1 MMVVRREVLS
11 MLAGGVAAVAV
22 NTRSLAASINGARSV
37 TKQLPSFELQGTP
50 TSLASLRTDVAAYS
64 MVRGG
69 SATFAVWLKCK
80 DGRVLFMG
88 VDQREPLPMFE
99 VFTLAIAT
107 MDELKAR
114 WRDWKPPTL
123 PDDMPEP
130 FRTFVTARP
139 AAPTAPADFEPWP
152 FDQWQTQVLRRA
164 EFIVEDVPI
173 GGAFGNNPNMQSA
186 ARPMSVPPEASA
198 SCEVAAGVLFT
209 GANGKR
215 LLIGVD
221 WMPENMVVTDT
232 PAKIDQYLQ
241 PCERVELTTYL
252 ERLSKRP

>member
-139 AAPTAPADFEPWP
+139 AAISSRGHLISGRPRFCAELSSSWRTCQLAGRLAIIR
-152 FDQWQTQVLRRA
+152 TCSLRR
-164 EFIVEDVPI
+164 V
-173 GGAFGNNPNMQSA
+173 
-186 ARPMSVPPEASA
+186 R
-198 SCEVAAGVLFT
+198 
-209 GANGKR
+209 
-215 LLIGVD
+215 
-221 WMPENMVVTDT
+221 
-232 PAKIDQYLQ
+232 
-241 PCERVELTTYL
+241 
-252 ERLSKRP
+252 